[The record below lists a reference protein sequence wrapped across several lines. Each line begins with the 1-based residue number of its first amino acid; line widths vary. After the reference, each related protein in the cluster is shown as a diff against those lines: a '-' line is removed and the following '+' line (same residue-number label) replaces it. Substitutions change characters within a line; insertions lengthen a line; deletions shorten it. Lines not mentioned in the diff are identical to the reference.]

1 MARSRTKNRDEQ
13 DERNSEEHEIED
25 KDEAEAEAEDDDEDD
40 EEEVGEEEEEGEEE
54 GEEEELTEYEK
65 QRLRT
70 IERNKAM
77 LAALHLPAL
86 ASTLA
91 AETSS
96 PVKSRKGKQPQP
108 AAAAATRGPRRR
120 SERVKGGRRWI
131 VSYWI
136 LMLFKSF
143 FLWM

>member
-40 EEEVGEEEEEGEEE
+40 EEEVGEEEEE

>member
-40 EEEVGEEEEEGEEE
+40 EEEVGEEEEE

-131 VSYWI
+131 VSVWI